1 LPLSPLQDQAD
12 ILTMRLNVGT
22 FLGLVLGTVVVATLW
37 APAKAQAGDL
47 VLHPTVM
54 RELNQVIRVSD
65 TLHSALV
72 GGDEEQIEI
81 AVRGVIHQ
89 IDRVR
94 TVAILAKQHERPHLL
109 KILESGREYLEI
121 AQTALGEER
130 RLGFQQAYNQ
140 VVNVARI
147 YKIDKAYGIF
157 FCDKD
162 KSSWVQRG
170 SKAQNPFSAANRKC
184 GVKAK

>member
-1 LPLSPLQDQAD
+1 
-12 ILTMRLNVGT
+12 MRLYVGT
-22 FLGLVLGTVVVATLW
+22 FLGLALGLAFF
-37 APAKAQAGDL
+37 APDRAEAGDL

-54 RELNQVIRVSD
+54 REMNQVIRVSD

-72 GGDEEQIEI
+72 ATDDEQIEI
-81 AVRGVIHQ
+81 AIRGVIHQ

-109 KILESGREYLEI
+109 KILESGREQLEI
-121 AQTALGEER
+121 AQTAYGEER
-130 RLGFQQAYNQ
+130 RERFQQAYNQ
-140 VVNVARI
+140 LVNVARI
-147 YKIDKAYGIF
+147 YKIDKSYGIF

-162 KSSWVQRG
+162 KSSWVQRS
-170 SKAQNPFSAANRKC
+170 SKAQNPFSAALRKC